1 MRSVEQVHLKEMPE
15 RPHRLGSYRNRGVR
29 GHSMLQWGG
38 DRARQPTAYAER
50 QAGRAGSWIAE
61 LGIVS
66 QETTIKKVGEQ
77 VSDSENSQLA
87 FRKLMA
93 QCSILVVI
101 AGIVSW
107 LIAVSG

>member
-1 MRSVEQVHLKEMPE
+1 MRSVEQVPLKEMPE

-29 GHSMLQWGG
+29 GRHVLDWGG
-38 DRARQPTAYAER
+38 DRARQPTAYAVR
-50 QAGRAGSWIAE
+50 QAGRAQSWIAA

-66 QETTIKKVGEQ
+66 HERTIKKVGEQ
-77 VSDSENSQLA
+77 VSDSEISKPEYRTLV
-87 FRKLMA
+87 A

-101 AGIVSW
+101 VGIVSW

>member
-29 GHSMLQWGG
+29 GRYVPDWGG
-38 DRARQPTAYAER
+38 GRARQPTVYAVR

-61 LGIVS
+61 LGIVAH
-66 QETTIKKVGEQ
+66 ERTIRKVGEQ
-77 VSDSENSQLA
+77 VSNSENSQLA

-107 LIAVSG
+107 LIAA

>member
-29 GHSMLQWGG
+29 GRSDLDWGG
-38 DRARQPTAYAER
+38 GRGGQPTAHAVR
-50 QAGRAGSWIAE
+50 QAGRAGSWIAG
-61 LGIVS
+61 LGLVS
-66 QETTIKKVGEQ
+66 HETRIKKVGEQ
-77 VSDSENSQLA
+77 VSNSENSRLA
-87 FRKLMA
+87 FRKLVA

>member
-1 MRSVEQVHLKEMPE
+1 MRSVEQVHLKEIPE
-15 RPHRLGSYRNRGVR
+15 RPHRLGSYQDRGMRRRYVP
-29 GHSMLQWGG
+29 GWGG
-38 DRARQPTAYAER
+38 GRAS

-66 QETTIKKVGEQ
+66 HETRMKKVGEQ
-77 VSDSENSQLA
+77 VSYSENSRLA
-87 FRKLMA
+87 FRKLVA

-107 LIAVSG
+107 LIVVSG

>member
-1 MRSVEQVHLKEMPE
+1 MRSVEQVHLQQIPE
-15 RPHRLGSYRNRGVR
+15 RAHRLGSYPNRGVR
-29 GHSMLQWGG
+29 GRYVVPDWGG
-38 DRARQPTAYAER
+38 RACQPTAHAVR

-66 QETTIKKVGEQ
+66 HETTIKKVGEQ
-77 VSDSENSQLA
+77 VPNSENSRLA
-87 FRKLMA
+87 FRKLVA

-107 LIAVSG
+107 LIAA

>member
-1 MRSVEQVHLKEMPE
+1 MRSVEQVHLKEIPE

-29 GHSMLQWGG
+29 GGYGPDWGG
-38 DRARQPTAYAER
+38 GRAGQPTAHAVR

-66 QETTIKKVGEQ
+66 HETTIKKVGEQ
-77 VSDSENSQLA
+77 VSNAEFSGTE
-87 FRKLMA
+87 FRKLVA

>member
-38 DRARQPTAYAER
+38 DRARQPTACAVR
-50 QAGRAGSWIAE
+50 QAGRAESWIAE

-66 QETTIKKVGEQ
+66 HETKIKKLGEQ

-93 QCSILVVI
+93 QCSILVAI

>member
-1 MRSVEQVHLKEMPE
+1 V
-15 RPHRLGSYRNRGVR
+15 
-29 GHSMLQWGG
+29 
-38 DRARQPTAYAER
+38 R

-61 LGIVS
+61 LGFVS
-66 QETTIKKVGEQ
+66 HETTIKKVGER
-77 VSDSENSQLA
+77 VSNSENPQLA

>member
-1 MRSVEQVHLKEMPE
+1 MRSVEQVHLKEIPE
-15 RPHRLGSYRNRGVR
+15 RPHRLGSYQDR
-29 GHSMLQWGG
+29 SMRRRYIPDLGG
-38 DRARQPTAYAER
+38 GRAPQPTHAVR

-66 QETTIKKVGEQ
+66 HETKIKKVGEQ
-77 VSDSENSQLA
+77 VSDSENSRLA
-87 FRKLMA
+87 SRKLA
-93 QCSILVVI
+93 CQCSILVAI

>member
-29 GHSMLQWGG
+29 GRSDLDWGG
-38 DRARQPTAYAER
+38 DRARQPTAYAVR
-50 QAGRAGSWIAE
+50 QVGRAGSWIAD
-61 LGIVS
+61 LGLVS
-66 QETTIKKVGEQ
+66 HETTIKKVGEQ
-77 VSDSENSQLA
+77 VSNSENSQLA

>member
-15 RPHRLGSYRNRGVR
+15 RPHRLGGYRSRGGR
-29 GHSMLQWGG
+29 GRFILDWGG
-38 DRARQPTAYAER
+38 DRARQPTAYAVR

-66 QETTIKKVGEQ
+66 HETTIKNVGEQ
-77 VSDSENSQLA
+77 VSNSENSQLA
-87 FRKLMA
+87 IGKLVA